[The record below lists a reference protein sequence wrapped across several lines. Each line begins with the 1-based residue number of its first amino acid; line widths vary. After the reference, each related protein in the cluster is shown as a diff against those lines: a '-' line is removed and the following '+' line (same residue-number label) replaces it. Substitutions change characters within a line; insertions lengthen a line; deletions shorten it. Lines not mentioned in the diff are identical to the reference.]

1 MSQETEYTYSN
12 SSHSEADNIDDKRLI
27 DESAN
32 HLSNANNKDVSNAD
46 VPDDT
51 DATENLEYE
60 DFSEDI
66 SKEDQETIKKFAN
79 DDNLS
84 QAKS

>member
-1 MSQETEYTYSN
+1 MSQDTEHTYNS

-32 HLSNANNKDVSNAD
+32 HPSSAKNKDVSNAD
-46 VPDDT
+46 VPNDT

-66 SKEDQETIKKFAN
+66 RAWY
-79 DDNLS
+79 LS
-84 QAKS
+84 RYLKTVPSYLN